1 MNAKGSGCC
10 RQSFY
15 RQGRFHK
22 MEDGGSAGTLIA
34 DFLPF
39 RYNIFVFIRY
49 FGEEENIMKNIQGE
63 SRLTFFEATSI
74 IVGHGVGSGILS
86 VPYLA
91 SHNSFRD
98 ILLVLGLCYL
108 FNVVLHLIIA
118 ELSYNNGGAQFISC
132 LDAELFSGKI
142 KKILTWLAFGTLG
155 LSVIF
160 NVSAFLTGAAAVFRS
175 WMGLPDWMGILIFY
189 VIGAGV
195 VFIGMKLVGI
205 CEKIAVGSMMGVVV
219 ILTIATF
226 LKPMSPLPVGFR
238 GLNNMLALF
247 GMISF
252 SLSAVMSTPQV
263 VKGLEGDV
271 KQIRG
276 AICAGLAIN
285 VGLILTITVI
295 TLLGAGKNIT
305 EDGALVDLAAHLGGW
320 VSILGYIFTLLALA
334 TSFWANTLNLRDIVH
349 EQTGWGVKISW
360 LAASL
365 PCLTIAFFGLSTV
378 VGFTRFA
385 SAIQVVTG
393 VGIMVAYNLSR
404 RRRGKSDLIGS
415 FGTLPFQI
423 LVVLC
428 TLLASVG
435 AMVPVR

>member
-1 MNAKGSGCC
+1 
-10 RQSFY
+10 
-15 RQGRFHK
+15 
-22 MEDGGSAGTLIA
+22 
-34 DFLPF
+34 
-39 RYNIFVFIRY
+39 
-49 FGEEENIMKNIQGE
+49 MKNITGE
-63 SRLTFFEATSI
+63 SKLTFFEATSI

-91 SHNSFRD
+91 SHNSLRD
-98 ILLVLGLCYL
+98 ILLIVLFCYL

-142 KKILTWLAFGTLG
+142 KKVLTWVAFVTLG

-175 WMGLPDWMGILIFY
+175 WLGLPDAVGMLLFY
-189 VIGAGV
+189 VLGAGV

-205 CEKIAVGSMMGVVV
+205 CEKIAVGSMIAV
-219 ILTIATF
+219 IAVLAVAT
-226 LKPMSPLPVGFR
+226 LLSDMSPLPTGWHGF
-238 GLNNMLALF
+238 NNVLALF
-247 GMISF
+247 SMVAF

-271 KQIRG
+271 KRIRA
-276 AICAGLAIN
+276 AIATGLAIN
-285 VGLILTITVI
+285 VGLILLITII
-295 TLLGAGKNIT
+295 TLLGAGEKIT

-349 EQTGWGVKISW
+349 EQTHWGIHISW

-365 PCLTIAFFGLSTV
+365 PCLAIAFFGVSTF

-385 SAIQVVTG
+385 SIIQVVTG
-393 VGIMVAYNLSR
+393 IGIIVAYNLSR
-404 RRRGKSDLIGS
+404 KRHPSSVLAGR

-428 TLLASVG
+428 TMLASVG
-435 AMVPVR
+435 AMLPVD

>member
-1 MNAKGSGCC
+1 
-10 RQSFY
+10 
-15 RQGRFHK
+15 
-22 MEDGGSAGTLIA
+22 
-34 DFLPF
+34 
-39 RYNIFVFIRY
+39 
-49 FGEEENIMKNIQGE
+49 MKKIQGE
-63 SRLTFFEATSI
+63 SKLTFFEATSI

-86 VPYLA
+86 VPFLA
-91 SHNSFRD
+91 AHNSFRE
-98 ILLVLGLCYL
+98 ILLILGFCYL
-108 FNVVLHLIIA
+108 FNLVLHLIIA
-118 ELSYNNGGAQFISC
+118 ELSYNNDGAQFISC
-132 LDAELFSGKI
+132 LDRELFSGKI

-175 WMGLPDWMGILIFY
+175 WMGLPDWLGMVIFY
-189 VIGAGV
+189 VLGAGV

-205 CEKIAVGSMMGVVV
+205 CEKIAVGSMVGVVLV
-219 ILTIATF
+219 LTVATF
-226 LKPMSPLPVGFR
+226 LKPLCRLPGGFR
-238 GLNNMLALF
+238 GFNNMLALF
-247 GMISF
+247 SMISF

-263 VKGLEGDV
+263 VKGLGGDV
-271 KQIRG
+271 KKIRG
-276 AICAGLAIN
+276 AIAAGLGVN

-295 TLLGAGKNIT
+295 TLLGVGDHIT

-349 EQTGWGVKISW
+349 EQTGWNLRISW

-365 PCLTIAFFGLSTV
+365 PCLTIAFFGISTF

-385 SAIQVVTG
+385 SVIQVVTG
-393 VGIMVAYNLSR
+393 VGIMIAYHLSR
-404 RRRGKSDLIGS
+404 RRLGKSEIVGRFGS
-415 FGTLPFQI
+415 LPFEI

-435 AMVPVR
+435 AMVPVK